1 MRSATQRCSVFSRS
15 IDLLALFGAALLL
28 ASSGS
33 ALASAPGDPGDPPA
47 ADPPERVFLQQVGA
61 KSAIVKWRG
70 GDADRV
76 CYSTW
81 PQALNF
87 PWWPVCVTA
96 EETAGGHREA
106 KLSRLRPDRK
116 YFYVIGDPGPGAF
129 NEEQRFTTAP
139 RANRPPRDGNTRL
152 WLVGDS
158 GTETEQSP
166 FTGEFTHPGEAEEVK
181 QGFLTFQENEGGG
194 KGGDDIDLFV
204 LLGDNAYLEG
214 TDAQWQGAFF
224 DIYPNIMNKAAVW
237 PTIGNHEMG
246 GACFDISAFV
256 GLPPGSFF
264 TFLGG
269 TTDFS
274 DPLLYNGG
282 PADCSSGEP
291 VPGPDGSGPPYL
303 SIFTLPAAGE
313 MGGVPSGT
321 EQYYSMDYANVHLV
335 SLDAQL
341 SNADDD
347 QRAAMRDWLIA
358 DLSNNRRHWTIVIFH
373 HPPYSKGENHNSDF
387 EQREIDMREVFT
399 PIFEDYGVDVVYGG
413 HAHSY
418 ERSYYLNGHQ
428 GFSETFDP
436 NVHAELN
443 QIGQPAIGQGNET
456 YSQVSR
462 GSGEDDKVVYT
473 VAGSSGK
480 ADVFDPCPVDPETGE
495 EPQIGCTRSDWL
507 LHPAHYFSIA
517 EKGSVVVDATRRTL
531 TSRFIDVNGE
541 VVDEF
546 TIERGRRPGRR

>member
-1 MRSATQRCSVFSRS
+1 MGLAAQFGP
-15 IDLLALFGAALLL
+15 LLKVKLLLPLLLL
-28 ASSGS
+28 AMVLVSSSTALSSGS
-33 ALASAPGDPGDPPA
+33 GEPSVVAPPD
-47 ADPPERVFLQQVGA
+47 RVFLQQVGSKTA
-61 KSAIVKWRG
+61 TVKWRG
-70 GDADRV
+70 GDADQV
-76 CYSTW
+76 CYSQW
-81 PQALNF
+81 PFLLNF
-87 PWWPVCVTA
+87 PWWPLCVSA
-96 EETAGGHREA
+96 DETELGHMEA
-106 KLSRLRPDRK
+106 KLNRLRPDRR
-116 YFYVIGDPGPGAF
+116 YFYIIGEPGHGALDI
-129 NEEQRFTTAP
+129 EQRFKTAP
-139 RANRPPRDGNTRL
+139 RANRPPRDGNTRI
-152 WLVGDS
+152 WLIGDS

-181 QGFLTFQENEGGG
+181 QGFLTYQQNNRREE
-194 KGGDDIDLFV
+194 IDLFV

-246 GACFDISAFV
+246 GACFDLSAFI
-256 GLPPGSFF
+256 GAPPGSFF

-274 DPLLYNGG
+274 DPALFNGG

-303 SIFTLPAAGE
+303 GIFSLPAAGE
-313 MGGVPSGT
+313 LGGAPSGT
-321 EQYYSMDYANVHLV
+321 EQYYSMNYGNVHLV
-335 SLDAQL
+335 SLDGQL

-347 QRAAMRDWLIA
+347 QRQAMADWLVA
-358 DLSNNRRHWTIVIFH
+358 DLSGNNRDWTIVIFH

-387 EQREIDMREVFT
+387 EQREIDLREVFT
-399 PIFEDYGVDVVYGG
+399 PIFEDHGVDAVYGG

-428 GFSETFDP
+428 GMSDTFDP
-436 NVHAELN
+436 NIHAELN
-443 QIGQPAIGQGNET
+443 QIGEPAIGQGNEK
-456 YSQVSR
+456 YSQISDD
-462 GSGEDDKVVYT
+462 SGEDDKVVYT

-480 ADVFDPCPVDPETGE
+480 ADEFDPCEVDPDTGE
-495 EPQIGCTRSDWL
+495 EPQLGCTRSDWL

-531 TSRFIDVNGE
+531 TSRFIDVNGD

-546 TIERGRRPGRR
+546 TIKRERRNRHR